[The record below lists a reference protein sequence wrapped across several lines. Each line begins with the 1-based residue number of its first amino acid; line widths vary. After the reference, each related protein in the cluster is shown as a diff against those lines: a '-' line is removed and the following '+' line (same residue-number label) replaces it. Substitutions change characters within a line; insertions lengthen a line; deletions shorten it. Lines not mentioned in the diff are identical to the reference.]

1 MGWHRSEQLQKHN
14 YWLDVL
20 RFAASFMVV
29 LFHLNQA
36 VQPVDNW
43 YRDLVKYGWLGV
55 PMFFVIS
62 GYCIALSADHTE
74 HARDFLVR
82 RLLRI
87 FPPYWVSLAIV
98 LAAACFQRY
107 YTGANAVQGI
117 PRNIEGIIATLTL
130 TTEPLTAIPTMNWV
144 YWTLT
149 CELFFYLAVALVGA
163 FPRRFRVYLLIGVSF
178 ASVIIGK
185 SSGPLFFLAQWP
197 AFGLG
202 ISAYY
207 FFHYRDRLHYSV
219 PLFVI
224 NITALFIKFGYS
236 AYAGFT
242 LATLSLI
249 VLSHFF
255 TSGSNFFSVLGQHAY
270 SVYLIHVPVGVNIMG
285 VLAGWY
291 KTQPLPNLLGD
302 LVVYALISVLA
313 WLMYK
318 WVEQPSILA
327 GRKLTARTPA
337 G

>member
-1 MGWHRSEQLQKHN
+1 MQKHN
-14 YWLDVL
+14 YSLDVL
-20 RFAASFMVV
+20 RFVASFMVV

-62 GYCIALSADHTE
+62 GYCIALSADHTDN
-74 HARDFLVR
+74 ARDFLVR

-87 FPPYWVSLAIV
+87 FPPYWISLAIV
-98 LAAACFQRY
+98 LVAACFQRY

-117 PRNIEGIIATLTL
+117 PRNFEGVVAALTL
-130 TTEPLTAIPTMNWV
+130 TTEPFTVIPTMNWV

-149 CELFFYLAVALVGA
+149 CELFFYLTVALVGV
-163 FPRRFRVYLLIGVSF
+163 FPRRFRIYLLIGVSF
-178 ASVIIGK
+178 ASVFIGPPT
-185 SSGPLFFLAQWP
+185 GPLFFLAQWP

-202 ISAYY
+202 ISVYY
-207 FFHYRDRLHYSV
+207 FFHYHSRLYYAV
-219 PLFVI
+219 PLFLI

-236 AYAGFT
+236 TYAVFT

-255 TSGSNFFSVLGQHAY
+255 TSGPSFFSILGQHAY
-270 SVYLIHVPVGVNIMG
+270 SVYLIHVPIGVYIMG
-285 VLAGWY
+285 VLAGRY
-291 KTQPLPNLLGD
+291 KTQPLLNLLGD
-302 LVVYALISVLA
+302 LVVYTFISVLA

-337 G
+337 S

>member
-1 MGWHRSEQLQKHN
+1 MAWHRSEQLQKHN
-14 YWLDVL
+14 YSIDVL
-20 RFAASFMVV
+20 RFAASLIVV

-43 YRDLVKYGWLGV
+43 YRNLVKYGWLGV

-74 HARDFLVR
+74 NARDFLVR

-87 FPPYWVSLAIV
+87 FPPYWISLAIV
-98 LAAACFQRY
+98 LVAACFQRY

-117 PRNIEGIIATLTL
+117 PRNFEGVIAALTL

-149 CELFFYLAVALVGA
+149 CELFFYLAVALVGV
-163 FPRRFRVYLLIGVSF
+163 FPKRFRVYLLMAISFVSVF
-178 ASVIIGK
+178 
-185 SSGPLFFLAQWP
+185 SSPPTGPLFFLAQWP
-197 AFGLG
+197 TFGLG
-202 ISAYY
+202 ISVYY
-207 FFHYRDRLHYSV
+207 FFHYRNRLHYAA
-219 PLFVI
+219 PLFLI
-224 NITALFIKFGYS
+224 NISALFIKFGCS
-236 AYAGFT
+236 TYAIFT

-255 TSGSNFFSVLGQHAY
+255 TSAQSFFSVLGQHAY
-270 SVYLIHVPVGVNIMG
+270 SVYLIHVPVGINIMG

-291 KTQPLPNLLGD
+291 KTQPVPNLIGD
-302 LVVYALISVLA
+302 LIVYALISVFA

-318 WVEQPSILA
+318 WVEQPAIKA
-327 GRKLTARTPA
+327 GRELTVRNLSS
-337 G
+337 